1 MESREHTLADP
12 PENAYP
18 GYNSTCNST
27 HPAILMFATES
38 AFDSQ
43 SALQRTDALKA
54 RMLAHFGADDS
65 ARPLRALDFISSAC
79 RAAARFEQLGHACDV
94 AHILLDLDMDPD
106 SLTATLVSGAIPAA
120 EMDFDTLTNAFGAT
134 VCELLHGIERAG
146 KIEIFSAQQSG
157 AEIGVETLRKMLLA
171 LADDVRVV
179 LIKLAE
185 RTQYMRS
192 LTKADDATRRAAA
205 RQTQELFT
213 PLANRLGVFQIK
225 WEMEDL
231 TFRFQE
237 PDLYKRIAALLD
249 EKRDAR
255 ERYIKNV
262 IDTLHSELESLGIKG
277 EISGRPKHIFS
288 IHKKMQRK
296 NAAFDELY
304 DIRAVRVL
312 VNNIRECYTVLGI
325 AHDLWKPVS
334 GEFDDYIA
342 QPKNNNYRSLHTAVV
357 GPEGKTLEVQIR
369 THEMHRESEH
379 GVAAHW
385 RYKEGASRGAD
396 KKFDAKIAWL
406 REVIEW
412 KHELAASGGIS
423 AKVREDLFEDSVYVL
438 SPQGRVVELPA
449 GSTPVDF
456 AYHIHTDLGHR
467 CRGAKID
474 GHIVPLN
481 TALKNAQCVE
491 IMTIKSGA
499 PSRDWLNRELGFLA
513 SSRGLAKVR
522 QWFNKESFEQDLAD
536 GRALLEKELQRAGQT
551 SLKHETVAQRFS
563 HDKVDE
569 FLAALGR
576 GEITP
581 HQVESALRVKPAA
594 APQALLPVAQP
605 DKPSSSG
612 VLVLGV
618 NNIATLIAKCCKPV
632 PPDAITGFVTRT
644 RGVTVHRQD
653 CRNITVLASEQR
665 ERLMPAQWGNT
676 GATWFS
682 ADIEVVAADRQGLLR
697 DISEAIA
704 HEKVNVTA
712 VSTVSKGTQAFM
724 RFTLQITS
732 GEIIERVKRT
742 VGAVADVLSV
752 ERR

>member
-1 MESREHTLADP
+1 MP
-12 PENAYP
+12 I
-18 GYNSTCNST
+18 
-27 HPAILMFATES
+27 PATIRSVILLILVILMFATET
-38 AFDSQ
+38 ALDSQ
-43 SALQRTDALKA
+43 AALQRSEALKA
-54 RMLAHFGADDS
+54 RLIAHYGVADS
-65 ARPLRALDFISSAC
+65 ARPLRALDFVSSASS
-79 RAAARFEQLGHACDV
+79 AAARHQQLGHACDV

-106 SLTATLVSGAIPAA
+106 SLTATIISGAIPAV
-120 EMDFDTLTNAFGAT
+120 EMDFDALTDAFGAT
-134 VCELLHGIERAG
+134 VCELLRGIDRAG
-146 KIEIFSAQQSG
+146 KIEVFSAQQSG
-157 AEIGVETLRKMLLA
+157 TEIGIETLRKMLLA

-192 LTKADDATRRAAA
+192 LTKADDALRRAAA

-225 WEMEDL
+225 WELEDL
-231 TFRFQE
+231 TFRFQD
-237 PDLYKRIAALLD
+237 PDLYRKIAALLD
-249 EKRDAR
+249 EKRGAR
-255 ERYIKNV
+255 EHYIQNV
-262 IDTLHSELESLGIKG
+262 IGALQRELTALGIKG

-342 QPKNNNYRSLHTAVV
+342 QPKNNNYRSLHTAVI

-385 RYKEGASRGAD
+385 RYKEGAGRTAD

-406 REVIEW
+406 RQIIEW
-412 KHELAASGGIS
+412 KQELAASGGINVK
-423 AKVREDLFEDSVYVL
+423 AREELFEDSVYVL

-467 CRGAKID
+467 CRGAKVD

-491 IMTIKSGA
+491 IMTVKSGA

-522 QWFNKESFEQDLAD
+522 QWFNKESFAQDLAD
-536 GRALLEKELQRAGQT
+536 GRTLLEKELQRAGQT
-551 SLKHETVAQRFS
+551 SLKHETVAQRFG

-581 HQVESALRVKPAA
+581 HQVENALRGKPAA
-594 APQALLPVAQP
+594 ESAAPAPLVLPG
-605 DKPSSSG
+605 KSTSSG

-632 PPDAITGFVTRT
+632 PPDPITGFVTRA
-644 RGVTVHRQD
+644 RGVTVHRHD
-653 CRNITVLASEQR
+653 CRNITGLTPDQR
-665 ERLMPAQWGNT
+665 ERLMPAQWGNL

-712 VSTVSKGTQAFM
+712 VSTVSKGAQAFM
-724 RFTLQITS
+724 RFTVQITS